1 MSNVLRPVGP
11 EPPKVYWIRRL
22 VVVALVVLLVV
33 IVASLFSGGGGDGAD
48 PSASPTPTEDVTE
61 DPSQT
66 PDEDADAAD
75 AEAVD
80 CLPENLTVALTP
92 ATRVWTVGTA
102 PTFTATVT
110 NTGSTPCTVDT
121 GADHVELLV
130 TSGSDR
136 IWSSVDCPSETAEAS
151 RLRLLRPGAE
161 DVDPAVVWPG
171 VRSAE
176 ECPTGLPTPRAGTY
190 RAVLTVGEVA
200 SEAAVIELQ

>member
-1 MSNVLRPVGP
+1 MSNVLKPVGP
-11 EPPKVYWIRRL
+11 EPPRVYWIRRL
-22 VVVALVVLLVV
+22 VVVALIVVLAA
-33 IVASLFSGGGGDGAD
+33 IVTSLFTGGGDDESD
-48 PSASPTPTEDVTE
+48 PAVSPTPTESTD
-61 DPSQT
+61 DPSET
-66 PDEDADAAD
+66 PDDTDPAD
-75 AEAVD
+75 AEAVE
-80 CLPENLTVALTP
+80 CLPENLTVALAP
-92 ATRVWTVGTA
+92 ASRTWTVGTA
-102 PTFTATVT
+102 PTFTSTVT
-110 NTGSTPCTVDT
+110 NTGSAPCTVDT

-161 DVDPAVVWPG
+161 DVDAAVVWPG